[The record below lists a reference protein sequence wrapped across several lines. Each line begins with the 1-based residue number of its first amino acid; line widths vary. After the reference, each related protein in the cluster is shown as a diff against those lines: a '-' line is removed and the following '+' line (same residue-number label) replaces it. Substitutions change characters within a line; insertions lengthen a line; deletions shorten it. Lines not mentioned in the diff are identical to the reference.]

1 MWTKRH
7 QCTLK
12 TKSSPISCAVSDFII
27 INTCTGKC
35 FVCFVFTK
43 SMNKQGTK
51 FVGAAYQ
58 YFFIKQMLIFR
69 VIFILNNFFS
79 KYIVA
84 KLIITFYIPVIHYC
98 YKVKFFLCTHQYH
111 TVQLSLTIVL
121 TSFIMLLTVTAP
133 VNLVASSPSATQL
146 TVSWTRP
153 NNTVSSSTYIPDA
166 TASSWLDITVLAYTI
181 TMHST
186 PKIFNFSDQVLK
198 R

>member
-1 MWTKRH
+1 M
-7 QCTLK
+7 
-12 TKSSPISCAVSDFII
+12 
-27 INTCTGKC
+27 
-35 FVCFVFTK
+35 
-43 SMNKQGTK
+43 
-51 FVGAAYQ
+51 
-58 YFFIKQMLIFR
+58 
-69 VIFILNNFFS
+69 IFILNNFFS
-79 KYIVA
+79 NYIVA
-84 KLIITFYIPVIHYC
+84 KFIILYPSYSLLLQSKICFYALINTI
-98 YKVKFFLCTHQYH
+98 H
-111 TVQLSLTIVL
+111 TVQSSLTIVL

-186 PKIFNFSDQVLK
+186 PIIFNFSDQVLK

>member
-1 MWTKRH
+1 
-7 QCTLK
+7 
-12 TKSSPISCAVSDFII
+12 
-27 INTCTGKC
+27 
-35 FVCFVFTK
+35 
-43 SMNKQGTK
+43 MNKQGTK

-98 YKVKFFLCTHQYH
+98 YKVKFVFMHSSIPYC
-111 TVQLSLTIVL
+111 TIV
-121 TSFIMLLTVTAP
+121 SNNSIDVIIMLLTVTAP

-186 PKIFNFSDQVLK
+186 TKIFNFSDQVFK
-198 R
+198 K